1 MSIVLNSLKK
11 KITKKTKAII
21 PVHISGR
28 SGNLKKIIKIAKKN
42 KIQIIEDAAEAMFSK
57 NQKKYLGTFGIC
69 GCFSFSPN
77 KIINSGQGGL
87 IVTNNKKIYKRIKRL
102 KDQGRFLKG
111 TGGDDKHNGLGF
123 NFKYTNLQASVA
135 LSQMKELK
143 KRELNLIK
151 NYNFYNKYLNQDNNF
166 YLIGFNIKNGE
177 LPLWV
182 DAYCK
187 NRDNL
192 VDVLKS
198 NNIETRNFWFP
209 ISMNDFYKNQ
219 IKKFSNTKYFH
230 KKLLLLPTSFK
241 MKVKQLYKICNVIN
255 EFNNNG

>member
-1 MSIVLNSLKK
+1 
-11 KITKKTKAII
+11 
-21 PVHISGR
+21 
-28 SGNLKKIIKIAKKN
+28 
-42 KIQIIEDAAEAMFSK
+42 MFSK

-143 KRELNLIK
+143 KGN
-151 NYNFYNKYLNQDNNF
+151 
-166 YLIGFNIKNGE
+166 
-177 LPLWV
+177 
-182 DAYCK
+182 
-187 NRDNL
+187 
-192 VDVLKS
+192 
-198 NNIETRNFWFP
+198 
-209 ISMNDFYKNQ
+209 
-219 IKKFSNTKYFH
+219 
-230 KKLLLLPTSFK
+230 
-241 MKVKQLYKICNVIN
+241 
-255 EFNNNG
+255 